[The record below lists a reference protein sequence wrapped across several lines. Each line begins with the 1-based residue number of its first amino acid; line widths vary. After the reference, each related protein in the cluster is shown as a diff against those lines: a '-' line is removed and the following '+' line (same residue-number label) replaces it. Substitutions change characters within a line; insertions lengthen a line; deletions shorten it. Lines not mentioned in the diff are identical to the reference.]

1 MTKKLQQKGKRCPVS
16 LYIDPKDLKNFDTV
30 ARSLGDTRAA
40 LFRKLTKVF
49 LANRSEFLE
58 KFPELADDEMN

>member
-1 MTKKLQQKGKRCPVS
+1 MTKKLQQKGNRCPVS
-16 LYIDPKDLKNFDTV
+16 LYIDPNDLNHFDTV
-30 ARSLGDTRAA
+30 ARSLGDTRTA

-58 KFPELADDEMN
+58 KFPELADDEMD